1 MAAPR
6 PLAAAQPRDKQ
17 ERVRSEFAPWGGCC
31 PSRWAGHSPQ
41 PAASSCRLTL
51 ARRPA
56 VSRLSQETSWNFE
69 ALGSQVTTFPWGW
82 LRACAIR
89 EPPAS
94 PTAPGCPP
102 VSQAPVLWLGDGR
115 WSGPWSSSSVGLA
128 EGWEPSQAPVPQGHW
143 RQPQL
148 PQAWGHPECPRHPSV
163 CERLPPLC

>member
-1 MAAPR
+1 MPAPR

-51 ARRPA
+51 ARHPA
-56 VSRLSQETSWNFE
+56 VSRLSQKTSWNFE
-69 ALGSQVTTFPWGW
+69 ALGSQVTAFPCGW

-115 WSGPWSSSSVGLA
+115 WSGAVVVELSGAGRGVGAIPGACLPGPLA
-128 EGWEPSQAPVPQGHW
+128 PAPTPASLGTPQVPPSPI
-143 RQPQL
+143 
-148 PQAWGHPECPRHPSV
+148 CM
-163 CERLPPLC
+163 